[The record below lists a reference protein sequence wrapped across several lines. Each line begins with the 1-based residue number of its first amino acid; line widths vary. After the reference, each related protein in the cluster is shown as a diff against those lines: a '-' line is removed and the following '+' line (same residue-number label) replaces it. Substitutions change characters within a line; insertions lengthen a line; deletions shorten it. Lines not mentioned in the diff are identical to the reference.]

1 MKKLLSLLLPL
12 ALALSLTA
20 CGEKSAD
27 EAARQTPPTLTVTSA
42 NACSVTLKSSSYDW
56 TYTQGLQSMTV
67 IACGA
72 HPLDENCR
80 DITPV
85 LEMPF
90 AVSAAY
96 FYTVTL
102 DFGDNSPDSVSLRCW
117 PSDAWGSTGMPS
129 ETVTAQRQ
137 DNGTF
142 RAELPQSGG
151 IFAVDALWDG
161 SSATYTFCTQAEG
174 SEELHPGAV
183 LSIGESEDIRKI
195 DISWRSGGVNIYTAE
210 QSAQISVKEES
221 AAPLA
226 ESEKMVC
233 AIDGD
238 TLRIRF
244 LGDAYR
250 GSYDGEKHLDVGLP
264 RELVSAGH
272 FEEIKVETTDAYAY
286 VSADA
291 QKIELS
297 TLSGDARVM
306 CANCPE
312 VEIETT
318 SGNAGVVDGTWGKI
332 ELSTV
337 SGAIELAGEAENAEI
352 ETASG
357 KVDIAGALGALDFE
371 SVSGNLILATERAL
385 RLDAE
390 TESGSIYLTLPAQD
404 GFTLDYETK
413 SGAFR
418 SALTER
424 EETLIACGDHEETK
438 KKESGSAALF
448 FSLFLV
454 DCKPRLVEAVGEQLF
469 DVQVLFLV
477 VLVQAHDLHV
487 GPELVEHLTARTA
500 GVAVVVAAP
509 SDDDALEAP
518 VPLAHGLKRRGALG
532 AVRQAVARIFD
543 VAAGEDRAV
552 LTFERRA
559 HGEVGIRHIRHVQ
572 HGDGLRLEFF

>member
-12 ALALSLTA
+12 ALLLSLTA

-27 EAARQTPPTLTVTSA
+27 EAARQTPPTLTVTGA

-56 TYTQGLQSMTV
+56 TYPQGLQSMTV

-72 HPLDENCR
+72 HPLDETSR

-90 AVSAAY
+90 TVSAAY

-117 PSDAWGSTGMPS
+117 PSDAWGSTGLSS

-142 RAELPQSGG
+142 RAELPQSDG

-195 DISWRSGGVNIYTAE
+195 DISWLSGGVSVLAVGQTSQITVQEEATTALT
-210 QSAQISVKEES
+210 EE
-221 AAPLA
+221 
-226 ESEKMVC
+226 EKLVC
-233 AIDGD
+233 AVDGD

-244 LGDAYR
+244 MSDAR
-250 GSYDGEKHLDVGLP
+250 RDSFEGEKFLTVSLP
-264 RELVSAGH
+264 WELVKNAH
-272 FEEIKVETTDAYAY
+272 FEEIDIETTSAYAY

-291 QKIELS
+291 QKIKLS
-297 TLSGDARVM
+297 TVGGDARVM

-337 SGAIELAGEAENAEI
+337 SGAIELAGDAESAEI

-424 EETLIACGDHEETK
+424 EGTLIACGDHEAYYTVPALEGGEMSELEISTVSGTLTIDAS
-438 KKESGSAALF
+438 SGSN
-448 FSLFLV
+448 
-454 DCKPRLVEAVGEQLF
+454 
-469 DVQVLFLV
+469 
-477 VLVQAHDLHV
+477 
-487 GPELVEHLTARTA
+487 
-500 GVAVVVAAP
+500 
-509 SDDDALEAP
+509 
-518 VPLAHGLKRRGALG
+518 
-532 AVRQAVARIFD
+532 
-543 VAAGEDRAV
+543 
-552 LTFERRA
+552 
-559 HGEVGIRHIRHVQ
+559 
-572 HGDGLRLEFF
+572 

>member
-12 ALALSLTA
+12 ALLLSLTA

-56 TYTQGLQSMTV
+56 TYTQGLQSMTA

-72 HPLDENCR
+72 HPLDETSR

-90 AVSAAY
+90 TVSAAY

-142 RAELPQSGG
+142 RAELPQSDG

-195 DISWRSGGVNIYTAE
+195 DISWRSGSVNIYTAE

-221 AAPLA
+221 TAPLA

-264 RELVSAGH
+264 WELVSAGH

-297 TLSGDARVM
+297 TLSG
-306 CANCPE
+306 
-312 VEIETT
+312 
-318 SGNAGVVDGTWGKI
+318 
-332 ELSTV
+332 
-337 SGAIELAGEAENAEI
+337 AIELAGDAESAEI

-424 EETLIACGDHEETK
+424 EGALITCLDDHATHYSVPALDGGAVSELTIETMSGEVTIGASS
-438 KKESGSAALF
+438 SGSN
-448 FSLFLV
+448 
-454 DCKPRLVEAVGEQLF
+454 
-469 DVQVLFLV
+469 
-477 VLVQAHDLHV
+477 
-487 GPELVEHLTARTA
+487 
-500 GVAVVVAAP
+500 
-509 SDDDALEAP
+509 
-518 VPLAHGLKRRGALG
+518 
-532 AVRQAVARIFD
+532 
-543 VAAGEDRAV
+543 
-552 LTFERRA
+552 
-559 HGEVGIRHIRHVQ
+559 
-572 HGDGLRLEFF
+572 

>member
-12 ALALSLTA
+12 ALLLSLTA
-20 CGEKSAD
+20 CGEKRAD

-56 TYTQGLQSMTV
+56 TYTQGLQSMTA

-183 LSIGESEDIRKI
+183 ISIGESEDIRKI
-195 DISWRSGGVNIYTAE
+195 DISWLSGGVSVLAVGQTSQITVQEEATTALT
-210 QSAQISVKEES
+210 EE
-221 AAPLA
+221 
-226 ESEKMVC
+226 EKLVC
-233 AIDGD
+233 AVDGD

-244 LGDAYR
+244 MSDAR
-250 GSYDGEKHLDVGLP
+250 RDSFEGEKFLTVSLP
-264 RELVSAGH
+264 WELVKNAH
-272 FEEIKVETTDAYAY
+272 FEEIDIETTSAYAY

-291 QKIELS
+291 QKIKLS
-297 TLSGDARVM
+297 TVGGDARVM

-337 SGAIELAGEAENAEI
+337 SGAIELAGDAESAEI

-424 EETLIACGDHEETK
+424 EGTLIACGDHEAYYTVPALEGGEMSELEISTVSGTLTIDAS
-438 KKESGSAALF
+438 SGSN
-448 FSLFLV
+448 
-454 DCKPRLVEAVGEQLF
+454 
-469 DVQVLFLV
+469 
-477 VLVQAHDLHV
+477 
-487 GPELVEHLTARTA
+487 
-500 GVAVVVAAP
+500 
-509 SDDDALEAP
+509 
-518 VPLAHGLKRRGALG
+518 
-532 AVRQAVARIFD
+532 
-543 VAAGEDRAV
+543 
-552 LTFERRA
+552 
-559 HGEVGIRHIRHVQ
+559 
-572 HGDGLRLEFF
+572 

>member
-12 ALALSLTA
+12 ALLLSLTA

-56 TYTQGLQSMTV
+56 TYTQGLQSMTA

-72 HPLDENCR
+72 HPLDETSR

-117 PSDAWGSTGMPS
+117 PSDAWGSTVMPS
-129 ETVTAQRQ
+129 GTVTAQRQ

-142 RAELPQSGG
+142 RAELPQSDG

-183 LSIGESEDIRKI
+183 PSIGESEDIRKI
-195 DISWRSGGVNIYTAE
+195 DISWLSGGVSVLAVGQTSQITVQEEATTALT
-210 QSAQISVKEES
+210 EE
-221 AAPLA
+221 
-226 ESEKMVC
+226 EKLVC
-233 AIDGD
+233 AVDGD

-244 LGDAYR
+244 MSDAR
-250 GSYDGEKHLDVGLP
+250 RDSFEGEKFLTVSLP
-264 RELVSAGH
+264 WELVKNAH
-272 FEEIKVETTDAYAY
+272 FEEIDIETTSAYAY

-291 QKIELS
+291 QKIKLS
-297 TLSGDARVM
+297 TVGGDARVM

-337 SGAIELAGEAENAEI
+337 SGAIELAGDAESAEI

-424 EETLIACGDHEETK
+424 EGTLIACGDHEAYYTVPALEGGEMSELEISTVSGTLTIDAS
-438 KKESGSAALF
+438 SGSN
-448 FSLFLV
+448 
-454 DCKPRLVEAVGEQLF
+454 
-469 DVQVLFLV
+469 
-477 VLVQAHDLHV
+477 
-487 GPELVEHLTARTA
+487 
-500 GVAVVVAAP
+500 
-509 SDDDALEAP
+509 
-518 VPLAHGLKRRGALG
+518 
-532 AVRQAVARIFD
+532 
-543 VAAGEDRAV
+543 
-552 LTFERRA
+552 
-559 HGEVGIRHIRHVQ
+559 
-572 HGDGLRLEFF
+572 

>member
-56 TYTQGLQSMTV
+56 TYPQGLQSMTV

-72 HPLDENCR
+72 HPLDETSR

-102 DFGDNSPDSVSLRCW
+102 DFGDNSPDSVSLRYWNDACW
-117 PSDAWGSTGMPS
+117 GDTEAQA
-129 ETVTAQRQ
+129 ETLSAQRQ
-137 DNGTF
+137 DDGTYTV
-142 RAELPQSGG
+142 EMIPSVG

-195 DISWRSGGVNIYTAE
+195 DISWLSGGVSVQAVGQTSQITVQEEATTALT
-210 QSAQISVKEES
+210 EE
-221 AAPLA
+221 
-226 ESEKMVC
+226 EKLVC
-233 AIDGD
+233 AVDGD

-244 LGDAYR
+244 MSDAR
-250 GSYDGEKHLDVGLP
+250 RDSFEGEKFLTVSLP
-264 RELVSAGH
+264 WELVKNAH
-272 FEEIKVETTDAYAY
+272 FEEIDIETTSAYAY

-291 QKIELS
+291 QKIKLS
-297 TLSGDARVM
+297 TVGGDARVM

-318 SGNAGVVDGTWGKI
+318 SGNAGVVDGTWAKVDI
-332 ELSTV
+332 STV
-337 SGAIELAGEAENAEI
+337 SGAIELAGEAESAEI

-371 SVSGNLILATERAL
+371 SVSGNLILATECAL

-424 EETLIACGDHEETK
+424 EGALITCLDDHATHYSVPALDGGTVSELEISTVSGTLTIDAS
-438 KKESGSAALF
+438 SGSN
-448 FSLFLV
+448 
-454 DCKPRLVEAVGEQLF
+454 
-469 DVQVLFLV
+469 
-477 VLVQAHDLHV
+477 
-487 GPELVEHLTARTA
+487 
-500 GVAVVVAAP
+500 
-509 SDDDALEAP
+509 
-518 VPLAHGLKRRGALG
+518 
-532 AVRQAVARIFD
+532 
-543 VAAGEDRAV
+543 
-552 LTFERRA
+552 
-559 HGEVGIRHIRHVQ
+559 
-572 HGDGLRLEFF
+572 

>member
-12 ALALSLTA
+12 VLALSLTA

-72 HPLDENCR
+72 HPLDETSR

-85 LEMPF
+85 LEIPF
-90 AVSAAY
+90 TVSAAY

-142 RAELPQSGG
+142 RAELPQSDG
-151 IFAVDALWDG
+151 IFAVDALWDA

-174 SEELHPGAV
+174 AAGYVSETFSVEPARVREIEVDWLGGSVMVV
-183 LSIGESEDIRKI
+183 LTDDDRLSF
-195 DISWRSGGVNIYTAE
+195 AE
-210 QSAQISVKEES
+210 MAYQDMPEEQRLS
-221 AAPLA
+221 YAL
-226 ESEKMVC
+226 
-233 AIDGD
+233 DGD
-238 TLRIRF
+238 TLRIHF

-250 GSYDGEKHLDVGLP
+250 GSYDGEKYLDVGLP

-272 FEEIKVETTDAYAY
+272 FEEIKVETTDAYTIVGAD
-286 VSADA
+286 VSGRI
-291 QKIELS
+291 KLS
-297 TLSGDARVM
+297 TVGGDARVM
-306 CANCPE
+306 GATCPT
-312 VEIETT
+312 VEIETVNG
-318 SGNAGVVDGTWGKI
+318 SVGVVDGTWGKI

-337 SGAIELAGEAENAEI
+337 SGAIELAGDAESAEI

-418 SALTER
+418 STLTER
-424 EETLIACGDHEETK
+424 EGALITCGDHEAYYTVPALDGGAVSELEISTVSGTLTIDTS
-438 KKESGSAALF
+438 SGSN
-448 FSLFLV
+448 
-454 DCKPRLVEAVGEQLF
+454 
-469 DVQVLFLV
+469 
-477 VLVQAHDLHV
+477 
-487 GPELVEHLTARTA
+487 
-500 GVAVVVAAP
+500 
-509 SDDDALEAP
+509 
-518 VPLAHGLKRRGALG
+518 
-532 AVRQAVARIFD
+532 
-543 VAAGEDRAV
+543 
-552 LTFERRA
+552 
-559 HGEVGIRHIRHVQ
+559 
-572 HGDGLRLEFF
+572 